1 LIYQLAGMV
10 GVDPAPLTLRELLWM
25 ADGKGRDE
33 WARTALVCSIL
44 ANCHRDPKKKP
55 RPYTPAEF
63 NPFVKK
69 DKRNNMILITKD
81 NVHLLR
87 EAFIGK

>member
-1 LIYQLAGMV
+1 MI
-10 GVDPAPLTLRELLWM
+10 GVAPELLTLRELFWM
-25 ADGKGRDE
+25 ADGRGRDE
-33 WARTALVCSIL
+33 WARTALLCSIL

-55 RPYTPAEF
+55 RPYSPSEF
-63 NPFVKK
+63 NPFMRKAVK
-69 DKRNNMILITKD
+69 DNTILITKE